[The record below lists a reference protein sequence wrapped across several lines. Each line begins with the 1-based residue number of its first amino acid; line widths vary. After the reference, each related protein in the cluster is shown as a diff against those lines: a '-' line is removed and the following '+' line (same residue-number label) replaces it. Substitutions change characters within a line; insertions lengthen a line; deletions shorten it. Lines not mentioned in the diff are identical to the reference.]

1 MANLYRLIGFLLAG
15 FFIVFWTA
23 SPVRAET
30 IAATGVLTPSRLM
43 VVWPYPTAKYY
54 SSAGAGC
61 AAGAAYYG
69 SGSYVVSSGPM
80 STSGGITP
88 CSIAYHGGAAENNG
102 LFTTSACYADGGAAG
117 SSCTVYSCPAS
128 AGWSLSGS
136 SCVRTDCVVGY
147 MRDASGVCVAPPGPC
162 DVGTTPKPT
171 TAPLG
176 WFAPDDLPGVYA
188 AQSALIKDPSCQSGY
203 GSGGT
208 VACSVN
214 FSANTA
220 APLGSPGSN
229 GYSFYTAFLTGRPT
243 GATCTPSPVLP
254 QSPEPACQG
263 SSGTVNG
270 TVVCAPKLTQAEQD
284 RLASSAASNAAQQ
297 AHMEALN
304 AVGAT
309 AASASAASQAA
320 AAAAALATRNG
331 ATPAQAAQA
340 GAAAGKA
347 ASDNAIA
354 GGGVLAG
361 VNGAIGAGAG
371 QLAYD
376 RAIAIATS
384 AGLSAPAAVAVANEA
399 KAAAVAAANNA
410 IAQGG
415 SKTAQAAAASAAGIN
430 ATTSGIMQSGSVGSR
445 ADAAAAAGAG
455 ALGGAANGTGSLAN
469 GTPGADPMGDFCA
482 KNPLVKMCKVEGDS
496 SWIGGD
502 CSAVPSCT
510 GDAILCAV
518 AAQTFKTQ
526 CALSDPGTAT
536 PLYDAAKVKTGDQTT
551 DNPKNSTVTVGAGN
565 FDQTNLLGAA
575 SGMTDR
581 TITVMGSSIILP
593 FSDVNIW
600 LARFGI
606 VLQAVTFLLCAR
618 IVVRG

>member
-88 CSIAYHGGAAENNG
+88 CSIAYHGGAAESNG
-102 LFTTSACYADGGAAG
+102 MFTTSACYADGGAAG

-136 SCVRTDCVVGY
+136 SCVRTDCAVGY
-147 MRDASGVCVAPPGPC
+147 TRDASGVCVAPPGPC
-162 DVGTTPKPT
+162 AVGTTPKQT
-171 TAPLG
+171 TAQLG
-176 WFAPDDLPGVYA
+176 WFASGDLAGVYA
-188 AQSALIKDPSCQSGY
+188 AQSAIVNAAGCQSGY
-203 GSGGT
+203 GPGGST
-208 VACSVN
+208 ACSVSY
-214 FSANTA
+214 SANTA
-220 APLGSPGSN
+220 APLGSPGVN
-229 GYSFYTAFLTGRPT
+229 GYLSYTSFLTGTPT
-243 GATCTPSPVLP
+243 GSTCTPSAVLP
-254 QSPEPACQG
+254 AAAEPSCQG
-263 SSGTVNG
+263 LSGSVNG
-270 TVVCAPKLTQAEQD
+270 TYVCTPKTSQSQMDALAGESARQAAIEA
-284 RLASSAASNAAQQ
+284 RAAAI
-297 AHMEALN
+297 L
-304 AVGAT
+304 AVGST
-309 AASASAASQAA
+309 AASVAAAEQAA

-331 ATPAQAAQA
+331 ATPAQAAAAGRVA
-340 GAAAGKA
+340 GAA
-347 ASDNAIA
+347 ASDNAVA

-361 VNGAIGAGAG
+361 VNGGSAAGAG

-376 RAIAIATS
+376 RAVSIAQA
-384 AGLSAPAAVAVANEA
+384 AGMSAPAAAAVASEA
-399 KAAAVAAANNA
+399 KAAAIAAANNA
-410 IAQGG
+410 ISQGG
-415 SKTAQAAAASAAGIN
+415 SKTAVAAAASAAGIN
-430 ATTSGIMQSGSVGSR
+430 ATTSGILNSGTSASR
-445 ADAAAAAGAG
+445 GVAAAAAGAG
-455 ALGGAANGTGSLAN
+455 EFASVTNGSSSGAGT
-469 GTPGADPMGDFCA
+469 ADSMSDFCA

-496 SWIGGD
+496 SWVGGD
-502 CSAVPSCT
+502 CAAAPACT

-536 PLYDAAKVKTGDQTT
+536 PLYDAAKVKTGDQTI

-593 FSDVNIW
+593 FSDVNVW

>member
-23 SPVRAET
+23 SPARAATPTYSPTTTFANAWAGT
-30 IAATGVLTPSRLM
+30 IAGHRNSCLQGFQYYCDTIGACSDALITVSICLNNGMGGMIDKSPTVIT
-43 VVWPYPTAKYY
+43 YPANCTAD
-54 SSAGAGC
+54 A
-61 AAGAAYYG
+61 
-69 SGSYVVSSGPM
+69 
-80 STSGGITP
+80 
-88 CSIAYHGGAAENNG
+88 GGATCTCN
-102 LFTTSACYADGGAAG
+102 AG
-117 SSCTVYSCPAS
+117 FNAIANTCTAPP
-128 AGWSLSGS
+128 
-136 SCVRTDCVVGY
+136 
-147 MRDASGVCVAPPGPC
+147 VCVLPQVLNATNDGCVTPPGPC
-162 DVGTTPKPT
+162 TVGTPSKQT

-188 AQSALIKDPSCQSGY
+188 AQSAAIKDPGCQSGY
-203 GSGGT
+203 GDSGT
-208 VACSVN
+208 VACSVTYA
-214 FSANTA
+214 ANTA
-220 APLGSPGSN
+220 PPLGTPGNN
-229 GYSFYTAFLTGRPT
+229 GYSSYTAFLTGTPT
-243 GATCTPSPVLP
+243 GAACTPSPVMP
-254 QSPEPACQG
+254 PSAEPSCQG

-270 TVVCAPKLTQAEQD
+270 VAVCAPKLTQAEQD
-284 RLASSAASNAAQQ
+284 RLATSAASNAAQQ
-297 AHMEALN
+297 AHMDALN
-304 AVGAT
+304 APGAT

-320 AAAAALATRNG
+320 AAAAAAATRNG

-361 VNGAIGAGAG
+361 VNGASAAGAG

-536 PLYDAAKVKTGDQTT
+536 PLYDAAKVKTGDLTG